1 LLATRDITV
10 GELMEKAME
19 RRKNLTSQR
28 FNFGYHVEAADE
40 PGIFNL
46 LNSFEKFNI
55 IFEKQTIKFGILLLE
70 KQFFF

>member
-1 LLATRDITV
+1 V

-40 PGIFNL
+40 PGKFNL
-46 LNSFEKFNI
+46 LNFYEKFDI
-55 IFEKQTIKFGILLLE
+55 IFEKQTIKFGNLFVEKLLFL
-70 KQFFF
+70 

>member
-1 LLATRDITV
+1 V

-28 FNFGYHVEAADE
+28 FNFGYHVEAAYE

-46 LNSFEKFNI
+46 LNSYE
-55 IFEKQTIKFGILLLE
+55 TVKFGILFLE
-70 KQFFF
+70 NQFFFQV

>member
-40 PGIFNL
+40 PGIPYLMYL
-46 LNSFEKFNI
+46 LP
-55 IFEKQTIKFGILLLE
+55 IKN
-70 KQFFF
+70 